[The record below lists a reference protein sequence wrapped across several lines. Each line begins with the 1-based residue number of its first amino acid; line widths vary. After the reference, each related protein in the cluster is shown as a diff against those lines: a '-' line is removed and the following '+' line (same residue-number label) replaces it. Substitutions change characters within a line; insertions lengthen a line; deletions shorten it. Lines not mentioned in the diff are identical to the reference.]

1 MVSSQE
7 SRLQGLV
14 AALPVVYEGILVY
27 VSLAESRVSVGA
39 ESVGGYL
46 RQTKKTRETKTGT
59 HTKGKRSARYAC
71 S

>member
-14 AALPVVYEGILVY
+14 AALPVVYESILVY
-27 VSLAESRVSVGA
+27 VSLAESRVSVSA
-39 ESVGGYL
+39 EPVGGYF
-46 RQTKKTRETKTGT
+46 RQTKTGT

>member
-27 VSLAESRVSVGA
+27 VSLAESRVSMGA
-39 ESVGGYL
+39 APVGGSF
-46 RQTKKTRETKTGT
+46 RQTKTRETKTGT